1 MKILHLGDLH
11 LGKALSEYSLI
22 EDQKYILDQILDII
36 SEKRVDA
43 VLIAGDVYDRS
54 LPSEAAVGLLDDFI
68 SELADK
74 NIGTYMISGNHDSE
88 SRLEYGS
95 RLFSGKNIHIASM
108 FSGELARRTAQD
120 DFGEVNIYMLPFVK
134 ASQVRHYYPDSRIES
149 YEEAVKTVIEHAD
162 IDWSERNILIAH
174 QFVTGKSDPEI
185 AGSEGASVQNVG
197 LVEKISSEVF
207 RGFDYVALGHL
218 HSPQSVGCSY
228 IRYSGS
234 LLKYSLSEAF
244 SEKSVPVIELREKGE
259 TVVELVPLRPLRDL
273 RHITGKLDQ
282 LLRSEN
288 ISDPE
293 DYMYVT
299 LTDEEIINDVM
310 GIVRQYYPNTVK
322 VDYQNSHTL
331 EIENF
336 DIGEIVSDKTFT
348 EIIADFYLKMY
359 GREISEDEMEV
370 MISVAGEAGVINE
383 AGQA

>member
-95 RLFSGKNIHIASM
+95 RLFSGKNIHIASV

-149 YEEAVKTVIEHAD
+149 YEEAVKTVI
-162 IDWSERNILIAH
+162 
-174 QFVTGKSDPEI
+174 
-185 AGSEGASVQNVG
+185 
-197 LVEKISSEVF
+197 
-207 RGFDYVALGHL
+207 
-218 HSPQSVGCSY
+218 
-228 IRYSGS
+228 
-234 LLKYSLSEAF
+234 
-244 SEKSVPVIELREKGE
+244 
-259 TVVELVPLRPLRDL
+259 
-273 RHITGKLDQ
+273 
-282 LLRSEN
+282 
-288 ISDPE
+288 
-293 DYMYVT
+293 
-299 LTDEEIINDVM
+299 
-310 GIVRQYYPNTVK
+310 
-322 VDYQNSHTL
+322 
-331 EIENF
+331 
-336 DIGEIVSDKTFT
+336 
-348 EIIADFYLKMY
+348 
-359 GREISEDEMEV
+359 
-370 MISVAGEAGVINE
+370 
-383 AGQA
+383 

>member
-1 MKILHLGDLH
+1 M
-11 LGKALSEYSLI
+11 
-22 EDQKYILDQILDII
+22 
-36 SEKRVDA
+36 
-43 VLIAGDVYDRS
+43 
-54 LPSEAAVGLLDDFI
+54 
-68 SELADK
+68 
-74 NIGTYMISGNHDSE
+74 
-88 SRLEYGS
+88 
-95 RLFSGKNIHIASM
+95 
-108 FSGELARRTAQD
+108 
-120 DFGEVNIYMLPFVK
+120 
-134 ASQVRHYYPDSRIES
+134 
-149 YEEAVKTVIEHAD
+149 
-162 IDWSERNILIAH
+162 
-174 QFVTGKSDPEI
+174 
-185 AGSEGASVQNVG
+185 QNVG

-259 TVVELVPLRPLRDL
+259 TVVELVSLRPLRDL

>member
-54 LPSEAAVGLLDDFI
+54 LPSEAAVGLLDVFI

-162 IDWSERNILIAH
+162 ID
-174 QFVTGKSDPEI
+174 
-185 AGSEGASVQNVG
+185 
-197 LVEKISSEVF
+197 
-207 RGFDYVALGHL
+207 
-218 HSPQSVGCSY
+218 
-228 IRYSGS
+228 
-234 LLKYSLSEAF
+234 
-244 SEKSVPVIELREKGE
+244 
-259 TVVELVPLRPLRDL
+259 
-273 RHITGKLDQ
+273 
-282 LLRSEN
+282 
-288 ISDPE
+288 
-293 DYMYVT
+293 
-299 LTDEEIINDVM
+299 
-310 GIVRQYYPNTVK
+310 
-322 VDYQNSHTL
+322 
-331 EIENF
+331 
-336 DIGEIVSDKTFT
+336 
-348 EIIADFYLKMY
+348 
-359 GREISEDEMEV
+359 
-370 MISVAGEAGVINE
+370 
-383 AGQA
+383 

>member
-54 LPSEAAVGLLDDFI
+54 LPSEAA
-68 SELADK
+68 
-74 NIGTYMISGNHDSE
+74 DSE

-174 QFVTGKSDPEI
+174 QFV
-185 AGSEGASVQNVG
+185 
-197 LVEKISSEVF
+197 
-207 RGFDYVALGHL
+207 FDYVALGHL